1 MLSISP
7 LSYVKPPLIINTNPF
22 FLSDDS
28 NTWFGQF
35 CWASKGGSMNGVVV
49 SSVSEEVCW
58 LVIDTTMLVLLAA
71 STVSKA
77 AAAAA
82 EGGDMCRPLF

>member
-1 MLSISP
+1 MFTEPPIIIIINHNSNVIYFP
-7 LSYVKPPLIINTNPF
+7 IIICETPSYHFNTNPF

-49 SSVSEEVCW
+49 SSVSEEV
-58 LVIDTTMLVLLAA
+58 
-71 STVSKA
+71 
-77 AAAAA
+77 
-82 EGGDMCRPLF
+82 RY

>member
-1 MLSISP
+1 
-7 LSYVKPPLIINTNPF
+7 
-22 FLSDDS
+22 
-28 NTWFGQF
+28 
-35 CWASKGGSMNGVVV
+35 MNGVVV

-58 LVIDTTMLVLLAA
+58 LAIDTTMLVLLAA

-82 EGGDMCRPLF
+82 DGGDMCRPLSDCFNALFMSL